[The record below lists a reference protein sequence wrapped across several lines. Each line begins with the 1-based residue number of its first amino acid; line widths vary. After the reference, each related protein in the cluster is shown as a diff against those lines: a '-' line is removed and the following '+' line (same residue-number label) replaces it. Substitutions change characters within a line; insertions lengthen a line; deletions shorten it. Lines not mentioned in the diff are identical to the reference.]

1 MNKCVYILKYL
12 LVLLLLFFF
21 SFFFFAEEKGSE
33 KMAFVYYAS
42 YMNLI
47 CDSNEQAKII
57 ADIILKKITVQTAL
71 IECILN
77 DTCTLDQA
85 HITNC
90 TNRTKRETRNKTA
103 GFKLT
108 VGCISGLCK

>member
-12 LVLLLLFFF
+12 LGF
-21 SFFFFAEEKGSE
+21 FFFFAEEKDSE

-42 YMNLI
+42 YMNLV
-47 CDSNEQAKII
+47 CDSNEQANII
-57 ADIILKKITVQTAL
+57 ADIILKKINVQTAL

-77 DTCTLDQA
+77 GTCTLDEA
-85 HITNC
+85 HITHC
-90 TNRTKRETRNKTA
+90 TNRTKRTTRNKKA

>member
-1 MNKCVYILKYL
+1 MCLYFEVFIR
-12 LVLLLLFFF
+12 F
-21 SFFFFAEEKGSE
+21 FFFFAEEKDSE

-42 YMNLI
+42 YMNLV
-47 CDSNEQAKII
+47 CDSNEQANII
-57 ADIILKKITVQTAL
+57 ADIILKKINVQTAL

-77 DTCTLDQA
+77 GTCTLDEA
-85 HITNC
+85 YITHC
-90 TNRTKRETRNKTA
+90 TNRTKRETRNKKA